1 MCEFTGLRLAEGA
14 CLQLSQRQADGEM
27 VEAGGSKKR
36 EREKKALMVMV
47 NYRNTFPQQLQRLHS
62 SSL

>member
-1 MCEFTGLRLAEGA
+1 MCVLSQGIMCEFTGLRLAEGA

-36 EREKKALMVMV
+36 EREKK
-47 NYRNTFPQQLQRLHS
+47 H
-62 SSL
+62 